1 MNDNIIFK
9 EKDASFYCNRIKSD
23 KDELVIEYIGFGNA
37 FQNIMMILFSFF
49 GIFINLF
56 FFFSSIKK
64 IIDSKKSKNV
74 YLSSIEKILCVISI
88 TETFISLCWL
98 INSFKMKTTEEQ
110 YNHCTTCRVIGN
122 IELFFYVF
130 DWMILSSTLYQ
141 IKRMLINHLETLKTE
156 KYILRY
162 IIFCAIFGVV
172 NVFLGYFAEVEGVS
186 PMLTC
191 FIDIIG
197 WKYDSDEKAIKT
209 IFYFMFFCIP
219 ICILLYGIYQIYSIV
234 KMPQFK
240 NNKNNRMFFK
250 SYLLYIFT
258 YTILALLLISV
269 YIFDY
274 IIGREVPKGA
284 MKIYVNVVTNLS
296 CSTPLI
302 VGIIR
307 LFQTKLIK
315 KIFLCN
321 FNKQRRNHNI
331 DYNKEEKIIEERNSS
346 TTASEY
352 NFVDF
357 EQDLICKE
365 FKKIFI
371 GISYILGKSKII
383 DNDEDENGEE
393 KEKAKEEGSNLINA
407 NAINNSDSGNI
418 INEFD
423 NDKPNNY
430 IINKKEILKD
440 FDLHINEDIFVL
452 RQDEINI
459 EAIEYIP
466 NLFKKLRKI
475 DNLKEEE
482 IAKYFQ
488 PKNVTPDLFK
498 KTNDSNYYINSTN
511 KQFIL
516 KSINLEQI
524 DFYKKYLKKG
534 RIDEYLE
541 KNKDSL
547 INRVYGLYYLKID
560 NNKHY
565 YIALM
570 DNIYESINKNL
581 FKNKVI
587 KINDNLD
594 SIDVAEAINNRNNKN
609 EEKQMY
615 LNENEI
621 NERLI
626 ALDEAHNLDM
636 SVNRIPRKSI
646 FRKES
651 IFMSDKKFKIFLDEN
666 EYNRIKRI
674 IQKDTEFLHRSG
686 TNRVQFFIVEKSV
699 DMNIWNNL
707 FNNIENSQE
716 KESDNKSINIR
727 KYIFKSTKE
736 NIIYCISILGY
747 FNNYYE

>member
-1 MNDNIIFK
+1 MNGINIFDVK
-9 EKDASFYCNRIKSD
+9 NASFYCDRINSD
-23 KDELVIEYIGFGNA
+23 DNTKVIKEYIGFGSA
-37 FQNIMMILFSFF
+37 FQNIMMILFSFI

-64 IIDSKKSKNV
+64 IINSKKSNNV
-74 YLSSIEKILCVISI
+74 YLSSIEKILCVISL
-88 TETFISLCWL
+88 TETFISICWL
-98 INSFKMKTTEEQ
+98 INSFKMKTTIEQ
-110 YNHCTTCRVIGN
+110 IKYCNTCRVIGN

-141 IKRMLINHLETLKTE
+141 IKKMLINPLETLKTE
-156 KYILRY
+156 KYIIRY
-162 IIFCAIFGVV
+162 IIFCAIFGIV

-197 WKYDSDEKAIKT
+197 WKYDSDEKVIKT
-209 IFYFMFFCIP
+209 IFYIMFFCIP

-234 KMPQFK
+234 KMPQYKSNKK
-240 NNKNNRMFFK
+240 NRKFFK
-250 SYLLYIFT
+250 SYLLYIST
-258 YTILALLLISV
+258 YIILALLLISV

-274 IIGREVPKGA
+274 IIGQEEPKGI
-284 MKIYVNVVTNLS
+284 MKAYVNLVTNLS

-302 VGIIR
+302 VGVIR
-307 LFQTKLIK
+307 LFQTNLIK
-315 KIFLCN
+315 KIFLCYC
-321 FNKQRRNHNI
+321 NKKRRNNNI
-331 DYNKEEKIIEERNSS
+331 DYNKEENLIEGRTSS
-346 TTASEY
+346 TSASEY

-357 EQDLICKE
+357 EHDLICKE

-371 GISYILGKSKII
+371 GISYILGKSKM
-383 DNDEDENGEE
+383 NENVDENGEE
-393 KEKAKEEGSNLINA
+393 KEIEEGNNLVNI
-407 NAINNSDSGNI
+407 NAINNSNSANI

-452 RQDEINI
+452 HQDEINI

-475 DNLKEEE
+475 DNLKEDE
-482 IAKYFQ
+482 ITKYFL
-488 PKNVTPDLFK
+488 PKNVTPDLFQ

-524 DFYKKYLKKG
+524 EFYKKNIKKG
-534 RIDEYLE
+534 KIDEYLE
-541 KNKDSL
+541 KNKDSI

-560 NNKHY
+560 NIKQY

-570 DNIYESINKNL
+570 ENIYESINKIDL
-581 FKNKVI
+581 PGS
-587 KINDNLD
+587 LD
-594 SIDVAEAINNRNNKN
+594 KRTNNS
-609 EEKQMY
+609 EEKKMY

-626 ALDEAHNLDM
+626 AIDDEHNLDM
-636 SVNRIPRKSI
+636 SVIRNPRRSI

-651 IFMSDKKFKIFLDEN
+651 IFISDKKFKIFLNEN
-666 EYNRIKRI
+666 EYNRIKRLI
-674 IQKDTEFLHRSG
+674 KKDTEFLHSSG
-686 TNRVQFFIVEKSV
+686 TNRAQFFVVEKKV
-699 DMNIWNNL
+699 EMNVWNNL
-707 FNNIENSQE
+707 TDYNENNQE
-716 KESDNKSINIR
+716 KNKDDQINNIR

-736 NIIYCISILGY
+736 NIIYCISITGY

>member
-1 MNDNIIFK
+1 MERN
-9 EKDASFYCNRIKSD
+9 ATFYCDRIESN
-23 KDELVIEYIGFGNA
+23 ENETEYIGFSSA
-37 FQNIMMILFSFF
+37 FQNVMMIIFSFF

-64 IIDSKKSKNV
+64 IINSKKSKNV
-74 YLSSIEKILCVISI
+74 YLSSIEKILCIISI
-88 TETFISLCWL
+88 TETFISICWL
-98 INSFKMKTTEEQ
+98 INSFKMKTTDEQ
-110 YNHCTTCRVIGN
+110 IKYCTACRVIGN

-141 IKRMLINHLETLKTE
+141 IKKILINPLETLKTE
-156 KYILRY
+156 KYIIRY
-162 IIFCAIFGVV
+162 IIFCAVFGIV

-197 WKYDSDEKAIKT
+197 WEYDNGKVMRT
-209 IFYFMFFCIP
+209 IFHIMFFCIP

-234 KMPQFK
+234 KMPEFI
-240 NNKNNRMFFK
+240 NNKKNRKFFK

-258 YTILALLLISV
+258 YIILALLLISV

-274 IIGREVPKGA
+274 IIGQKVPKGI
-284 MKIYVNVVTNLS
+284 MKVYVNFVTNLS

-302 VGIIR
+302 VGVIR

-315 KIFLCN
+315 NIFLCN
-321 FNKQRRNHNI
+321 FNKMRRNNNI
-331 DYNKEEKIIEERNSS
+331 DYNKDEHIIEERNSS
-346 TTASEY
+346 SSTKEY

-371 GISYILGKSKII
+371 GISYILGKSKI
-383 DNDEDENGEE
+383 NENNENENGEE
-393 KEKAKEEGSNLINA
+393 KEKEIEESNHLISINT
-407 NAINNSDSGNI
+407 INNSNSININNI
-418 INEFD
+418 INDFD
-423 NDKPNNY
+423 NDKPNKY

-452 RQDEINI
+452 RQEEVNI
-459 EAIEYIP
+459 EAIEYNP

-475 DNLKEEE
+475 DNLKEDE

-498 KTNDSNYYINSTN
+498 KSNDSNYYINSTN

-524 DFYKKYLKKG
+524 EFYKKNIKKG
-534 RIDEYLE
+534 KIDEYLD
-541 KNKDSL
+541 KNKDSI

-570 DNIYESINKNL
+570 ENINESINNNL

-587 KINDNLD
+587 KISDNLD
-594 SIDVAEAINNRNNKN
+594 NIDIVEGINKRSKNN

-626 ALDEAHNLDM
+626 VLGDERNLEM
-636 SVNRIPRKSI
+636 NVNRNPRKSI

-651 IFMSDKKFKIFLDEN
+651 IFISDKKFKIFLDEN

-686 TNRVQFFIVEKSV
+686 TNRVQFLVVEKSV
-699 DMNIWNNL
+699 DMNIMNNL
-707 FNNIENSQE
+707 VNRIEDNQNENS
-716 KESDNKSINIR
+716 DDKSINIR

-736 NIIYCISILGY
+736 NIIYYISIIGY

>member
-1 MNDNIIFK
+1 MKGIYIFEVK
-9 EKDASFYCNRIKSD
+9 NASFYCDRINSENDSFVK
-23 KDELVIEYIGFGNA
+23 EYIGFGNA
-37 FQNIMMILFSFF
+37 FQNIIMIICSFF

-64 IIDSKKSKNV
+64 IINSKKSNNI
-74 YLSSIEKILCVISI
+74 YLSSIEKILCIISI
-88 TETFISLCWL
+88 TETFISICWL
-98 INSFKMKTTEEQ
+98 INSFQMKTTKEQ
-110 YNHCTTCRVIGN
+110 LDYCTTCRVIGFF
-122 IELFFYVF
+122 ELFFYVF

-141 IKRMLINHLETLKTE
+141 IKKMLINPLETLKTE
-156 KYILRY
+156 KYIIRY
-162 IIFCAIFGVV
+162 IIFCAFFGAF

-197 WKYDSDEKAIKT
+197 WKYEDDEKIIKT
-209 IFYFMFFCIP
+209 IFYTMFFFIP

-240 NNKNNRMFFK
+240 NNKNNRKFFK

-258 YTILALLLISV
+258 YIILALLLISV

-274 IIGREVPKGA
+274 IIGRKVPKGI
-284 MKIYVNVVTNLS
+284 MKIYVNLVTNLS

-302 VGIIR
+302 VGVIR

-315 KIFLCN
+315 NIFLFNCN
-321 FNKQRRNHNI
+321 KKRRNNNI
-331 DYNKEEKIIEERNSS
+331 DYNKDEKILDSGSRS
-346 TTASEY
+346 TSVSEY
-352 NFVDF
+352 NFVEF

-371 GISYILGKSKII
+371 GISYILGKSKIKEI
-383 DNDEDENGEE
+383 DEDENGEE
-393 KEKAKEEGSNLINA
+393 KEKEKEKEEGSDLIKI
-407 NAINNSDSGNI
+407 NAINNSNNDSGNNI

-452 RQDEINI
+452 RQDEIDI
-459 EAIEYIP
+459 EAIEYMP
-466 NLFKKLRKI
+466 NLFKKLRNI
-475 DNLKEEE
+475 DNLKEDE
-482 IAKYFQ
+482 ISKYFQ

-516 KSINLEQI
+516 KSIYLEQI
-524 DFYKKYLKKG
+524 EFYRKQLKKG
-534 RIDEYLE
+534 KIDEYLE
-541 KNKDSL
+541 QNKDSI

-560 NNKHY
+560 DNKNY

-570 DNIYESINKNL
+570 ENIYESINKNN
-581 FKNKVI
+581 F
-587 KINDNLD
+587 DFTE
-594 SIDVAEAINNRNNKN
+594 SINNRSING
-609 EEKQMY
+609 EEKKMY

-621 NERLI
+621 NERI
-626 ALDEAHNLDM
+626 IVMDDEHNLDM
-636 SVNRIPRKSI
+636 SISRSQRKTL

-651 IFMSDKKFKIFLDEN
+651 IFISDKKFKIFLDIN
-666 EYNRIKRI
+666 EYTRIKRI
-674 IQKDTEFLHRSG
+674 IQKDIEFLHRTG
-686 TNRVQFFIVEKSV
+686 TNRAQFLVVEKSI

-707 FNNIENSQE
+707 FSNIVNIQE
-716 KESDNKSINIR
+716 TNRQNKSANIR

-736 NIIYCISILGY
+736 NIIYCISITGY